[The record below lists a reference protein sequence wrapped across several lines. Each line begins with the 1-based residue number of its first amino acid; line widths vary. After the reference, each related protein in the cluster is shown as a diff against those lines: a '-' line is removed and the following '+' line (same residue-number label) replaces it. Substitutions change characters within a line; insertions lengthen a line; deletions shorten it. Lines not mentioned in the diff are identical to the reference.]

1 MTTKQSIRKELEK
14 EFARKG
20 IILGK
25 RTLSPDFWKLFM
37 DYRNRPE
44 NKTKPLEECML
55 DFVKNEL

>member
-1 MTTKQSIRKELEK
+1 MEQKIEK

-37 DYRNRPE
+37 DYRSRPE